1 MEFTRNI
8 NGKLLRCGYTTGSCA
23 AAAAKAAGIMLLGGF
38 PVERVSI
45 STPKNIPLTLDV
57 LDISLTEDFS
67 SCAIRKDSGDD
78 PDVTNGMLIYAQV
91 ERSAHGILIDGGEG
105 VGRVTKPGLDQP
117 VGAAAI
123 NSIPREMITKELS
136 EIAKEYGYKG
146 GFIVTVSIPGGEKL
160 AARTFNPRL
169 GIEGGISVIG
179 TTGIVEPMS
188 HKAMADTVRLELRQ
202 LWTTGTRDVLLTPG
216 NYGETFAHNSLGLSL
231 DGHVTCS
238 NFMGDAIDTAVE
250 LGFKRILLAGHIGKL
265 VKLGLGITNTHSSC
279 GDGRVEA
286 LIACALEAGA
296 ELSLLKGILHSVT
309 ADTAL
314 TLLYNAGLLEK
325 TMAELGKR
333 ISVCLNRRV
342 PEGVDIGYL
351 CFTDAQPMR
360 GILTKS
366 SNADELMKIWRKKI

>member
-23 AAAAKAAGIMLLGGF
+23 AAAAKAAGIMLLGGS

-45 STPKNIPLTLDV
+45 STPKNCFLTLDV
-57 LDISLTEDFS
+57 LDIRLTENFS

-78 PDVTNGMLIYAQV
+78 PDVTNGMLIYARV
-91 ERSAHGILIDGGEG
+91 ERSAHGISIDGGEG

-136 EIAKEYGYKG
+136 ETAKVYGYEG
-146 GFIVTVSIPGGEKL
+146 GFSVTVSIPDGEKL

-188 HKAMADTVRLELRQ
+188 HQAMADTVRLELRQ
-202 LWTTGTRDVLLTPG
+202 LWTTGARDVLLTPG
-216 NYGETFAHNSLGLSL
+216 NYGETFARDSLGLSL
-231 DGHVTCS
+231 DGHVVCS
-238 NFMGDAIDTAVE
+238 NFIGDAIDTAVE
-250 LGFKRILLAGHIGKL
+250 LGFNRILLVGHIGKL
-265 VKLGLGITNTHSSC
+265 VKLGLGITNTHSSF
-279 GDGRVEA
+279 GDGRTET
-286 LIACALEAGA
+286 LIACTLEAGG
-296 ELSLLKGILHSVT
+296 ELSLLKSILHSVT
-309 ADTAL
+309 ADAAL

-325 TMAELGKR
+325 TMDELGKR
-333 ISVCLNRRV
+333 ISPCLNRRV

-351 CFTDAQPMR
+351 CFTDARPMR

-366 SNADELMKIWRKKI
+366 SNADELMEIWRIKK